1 MIYERQIHPI
11 AYPRINTSSTTNC
24 QPLRA
29 IGMMRLMDLENIHP
43 HTHTNSPA
51 HSCGIVANK
60 CPNTRK
66 HVMRANCK
74 TNVQCGLIDLI
85 VEV

>member
-43 HTHTNSPA
+43 HTHTHKLTSPQLRY
-51 HSCGIVANK
+51 S
-60 CPNTRK
+60 RK
-66 HVMRANCK
+66 QMS
-74 TNVQCGLIDLI
+74 
-85 VEV
+85 